1 MWLCLQVLSF
11 IHTPSLPLS
20 PNSPLLL
27 HPFLSLAPSPSLPPS
42 LPCSPS
48 LPYSLAP
55 SLPPPPLQCIL
66 TLRESDSTASDAIA
80 STFCFCSWN
89 NQSFSAC
96 TIEDLQL
103 QIAAVPSNEI
113 RNYFKVLTEMLVSVG
128 LDGNLTICSMFT
140 VLPA

>member
-1 MWLCLQVLSF
+1 MWLNLQVLSF
-11 IHTPSLPLS
+11 ILPPFLSPSILPSLLCSPLPPPSLPS
-20 PNSPLLL
+20 PP
-27 HPFLSLAPSPSLPPS
+27 PPS
-42 LPCSPS
+42 LPCP
-48 LPYSLAP
+48 
-55 SLPPPPLQCIL
+55 LPPYPSSLQCIL

-113 RNYFKVLTEMLVSVG
+113 RNYFKVLTEMLVRVG
-128 LDGNLTICSMFT
+128 LDGNLTVCPMF
-140 VLPA
+140 AS